1 MRNLRHGKIT
11 WQTIFHLFTLSW
23 WHRYSR
29 NQELFWS
36 FSLGRY
42 AAISNDS
49 KCITQISW
57 VPLYQHGF
65 YPLHTYAC
73 IMLRINWTLQNPVF
87 AIINTNIFQP
97 YWMCNCENKLFFQS
111 ETWNIVVHNGGQQ
124 MTSNLWN
131 VLVSEKKLSMHKIK
145 IYYHGKCTCAIFI
158 LSMWWIKKLNCSLH
172 SLICFFDALQPVNKI
187 CLCALSME

>member
-1 MRNLRHGKIT
+1 MLQYQMIPSASPRYHEFPFTNMVSTHFTHMLASCSESTGHYKI
-11 WQTIFHLFTLSW
+11 
-23 WHRYSR
+23 
-29 NQELFWS
+29 
-36 FSLGRY
+36 
-42 AAISNDS
+42 
-49 KCITQISW
+49 
-57 VPLYQHGF
+57 
-65 YPLHTYAC
+65 
-73 IMLRINWTLQNPVF
+73 PVF